1 MVHYQPGLSTLPYPP
16 QTCPKCGSHRTQI
29 VGISNEGRTLVLRCN
44 ACGARSEV
52 APPVEEASGQTSA
65 SNEPGRAVEWQYT

>member
-1 MVHYQPGLSTLPYPP
+1 MVHYQPDLSTLPHPP

-29 VGISNEGRTLVLRCN
+29 VGISNEGRILVLRCN

-52 APPVEEASGQTSA
+52 TPPLEEGAALTGAAS
-65 SNEPGRAVEWQYT
+65 EPGRAVEWQ